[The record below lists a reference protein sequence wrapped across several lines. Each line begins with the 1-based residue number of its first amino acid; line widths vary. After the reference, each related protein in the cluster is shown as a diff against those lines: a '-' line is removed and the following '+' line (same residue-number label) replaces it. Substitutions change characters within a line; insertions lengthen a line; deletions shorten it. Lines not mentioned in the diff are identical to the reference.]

1 MIAVFAAPFDDA
13 ASQTIMKCQDATGK
27 WHYGDIAAQ
36 ECARSRI
43 TEIDKRGLKVEVYEA
58 PPTKAEL
65 EAERAV
71 EATRQKEQERAQEEL
86 RRENQL
92 LSIYDSE
99 QSIIRARDER
109 LASLDKLLKSDEN
122 YKAKL
127 QDNLSSLQK
136 LATKASADEK
146 LQQDI
151 QQLRTQIREYEE
163 AIDSRLRQREGVTGR
178 YNSDLNR
185 YRDIVK
191 RRQAPQ

>member
-65 EAERAV
+65 EAARAV
-71 EATRQKEQERAQEEL
+71 EATRQEEQELAQEEL
-86 RRENQL
+86 RRENHL

-109 LASLDKLLKSDEN
+109 LASLNKLLKSDEN

-136 LATKASADEK
+136 LATKGSADEE

-163 AIDSRLRQREGVTGR
+163 AIDSRLRQRELVTGR